1 MYSRGRTP
9 GDSTNYQKQ
18 RFGRAKKREKIFM
31 GNRSR
36 SPIRKGKSKTKA
48 STSAKKIQEIKIPI
62 DDVQYR
68 IIDINIL
75 FPMLER
81 ALCCVTCKGK
91 VKLSEQ
97 SIRGLGFQ
105 INVKCSDCQRELSV
119 DSSQKIGTMSNAY
132 EINRRSV
139 LMIRAL
145 GHGHTGLETLCGL
158 MDTLPPVTQSHFDTI
173 NSQLC
178 QASKSVADFSMRE
191 AVKEELNATEGE
203 EGLTVSGDGSWR
215 KRGFSSLQG
224 VSTII
229 GNQTKKVLDV
239 SIKNKYCPAC
249 NSKKNLDK
257 DSEEYREWFES
268 HKPNCTANHE
278 GSSGK
283 MEVDGV
289 LEMFKSSVKKYK
301 LKYKYYIGGG
311 DCKVYSSISE
321 AKPYR
326 KNYAVIKKE
335 CVGHVQ
341 KRMGTQLRD
350 LKKKLSGQVLSD
362 KKPIGG
368 QGRLTA
374 QVIDQLT
381 QYYGK
386 AIRSNSTSA
395 SNMAKAIWAIFYHKS
410 STDKEHN
417 HSFCPTGQDSW
428 CEWQKAKATNTHKT
442 YKHKHSLPKAIMEKI
457 KPVFTTLSKPELL
470 ERCVGGYNQ
479 NSNESFNNCV
489 WKLAPKALFSG
500 MNSLSFACYL
510 QWQHLMMENL
520 TMCRCM
526 GTFSRK
532 PTTRKM
538 ADKKTD
544 KSEKPQS
551 QSSSNTTLHHRDR
564 KRTPQKDARKEQ
576 DHLRHSLRNNNSGY
590 SRDERLPK
598 RRR

>member
-31 GNRSR
+31 
-36 SPIRKGKSKTKA
+36 
-48 STSAKKIQEIKIPI
+48 EIKIPI

-97 SIRGLGFQ
+97 SLRGLGFQ

-301 LKYKYYIGGG
+301 LKYKYYIGDG

-321 AKPYR
+321 AKPYG

-395 SNMAKAIWAIFYHKS
+395 SDMAKAIWAIFYHKS

-479 NSNESFNNCV
+479 NSNEIFNNCV
-489 WKLAPKALFSG
+489 WKLAPKASFSG
-500 MNSLSFACYL
+500 MNSLSFACYTAVATFNDGKRGL
-510 QWQHLMMENL
+510 LDIMKEFDLYIGENAVNWANK
-520 TMCRCM
+520 
-526 GTFSRK
+526 SNE
-532 PTTRKM
+532 TRYFHAERATQASTK
-538 ADKKTD
+538 
-544 KSEKPQS
+544 E
-551 QSSSNTTLHHRDR
+551 
-564 KRTPQKDARKEQ
+564 ARV
-576 DHLRHSLRNNNSGY
+576 
-590 SRDERLPK
+590 ERRS
-598 RRR
+598 RRRNQDEYYAAGAH